1 MAEKK
6 KILYIVEAMGGGVF
20 TYIVDLANELVNKY
34 DMYIAYAVR
43 KQTPKNYKDYFDKRI
58 HLIEVTCMKK
68 ILSLILTLFCVL
80 SLVGCGR
87 SMDDII
93 KNESSITGVV
103 EEVYNNSILISIQTD
118 AYPYGAYC
126 DVSLDAENKDDMVDF
141 NIGDEVI
148 VYYDGNI
155 AESYPLQ
162 INTVYAISLKDPAN

>member
-1 MAEKK
+1 
-6 KILYIVEAMGGGVF
+6 
-20 TYIVDLANELVNKY
+20 
-34 DMYIAYAVR
+34 
-43 KQTPKNYKDYFDKRI
+43 
-58 HLIEVTCMKK
+58 MKK

-126 DVSLDAENKDDMVDF
+126 DCLLYTSDAA
-141 NIGDEVI
+141 DE
-148 VYYDGNI
+148 
-155 AESYPLQ
+155 L
-162 INTVYAISLKDPAN
+162 

>member
-1 MAEKK
+1 
-6 KILYIVEAMGGGVF
+6 
-20 TYIVDLANELVNKY
+20 
-34 DMYIAYAVR
+34 
-43 KQTPKNYKDYFDKRI
+43 
-58 HLIEVTCMKK
+58 MKK

-126 DVSLDAENKDDMVDF
+126 DVSLDVERFPESAGSGKERNHRTLVQKIPNHQRLI
-141 NIGDEVI
+141 NIV
-148 VYYDGNI
+148 VFC
-155 AESYPLQ
+155 
-162 INTVYAISLKDPAN
+162 

>member
-1 MAEKK
+1 
-6 KILYIVEAMGGGVF
+6 
-20 TYIVDLANELVNKY
+20 
-34 DMYIAYAVR
+34 
-43 KQTPKNYKDYFDKRI
+43 
-58 HLIEVTCMKK
+58 MKK
-68 ILSLILTLFCVL
+68 ILSLILTLFCVIKSCWL
-80 SLVGCGR
+80 WAFYGTTSL
-87 SMDDII
+87 

>member
-1 MAEKK
+1 
-6 KILYIVEAMGGGVF
+6 
-20 TYIVDLANELVNKY
+20 
-34 DMYIAYAVR
+34 
-43 KQTPKNYKDYFDKRI
+43 
-58 HLIEVTCMKK
+58 MKK

-103 EEVYNNSILISIQTD
+103 EEV
-118 AYPYGAYC
+118 YC

>member
-1 MAEKK
+1 
-6 KILYIVEAMGGGVF
+6 
-20 TYIVDLANELVNKY
+20 
-34 DMYIAYAVR
+34 
-43 KQTPKNYKDYFDKRI
+43 
-58 HLIEVTCMKK
+58 MKK

-126 DVSLDAENKDDMVDF
+126 HVSLADCSGSYFLPFQAPVSTCNVS
-141 NIGDEVI
+141 
-148 VYYDGNI
+148 DG
-155 AESYPLQ
+155 A
-162 INTVYAISLKDPAN
+162 

>member
-1 MAEKK
+1 MAKDGGDLYEKDS
-6 KILYIVEAMGGGVF
+6 ITHFNIVLC
-20 TYIVDLANELVNKY
+20 IKSCWLW
-34 DMYIAYAVR
+34 
-43 KQTPKNYKDYFDKRI
+43 
-58 HLIEVTCMKK
+58 
-68 ILSLILTLFCVL
+68 
-80 SLVGCGR
+80 R

>member
-1 MAEKK
+1 
-6 KILYIVEAMGGGVF
+6 
-20 TYIVDLANELVNKY
+20 
-34 DMYIAYAVR
+34 
-43 KQTPKNYKDYFDKRI
+43 
-58 HLIEVTCMKK
+58 MKK

-148 VYYDGNI
+148 VYY
-155 AESYPLQ
+155 LRM
-162 INTVYAISLKDPAN
+162 T

>member
-1 MAEKK
+1 
-6 KILYIVEAMGGGVF
+6 
-20 TYIVDLANELVNKY
+20 
-34 DMYIAYAVR
+34 
-43 KQTPKNYKDYFDKRI
+43 
-58 HLIEVTCMKK
+58 MKK

-148 VYYDGNI
+148 VYLPCQQPVVQVLVHFKKEIGLTAVD
-155 AESYPLQ
+155 
-162 INTVYAISLKDPAN
+162 D